1 VTTAINSAL
10 RLGVGAASAQAMSAG
25 KISQT
30 GLGTQPKLGMSMW
43 FDVIVHDT
51 DMEQGGDQMLGDW
64 ASCSGLNVKFNIE
77 PLDEGGEYDSPWHMP
92 TKITYG
98 EITLERAMVKE
109 TSARVEKWLTQ
120 VAANWMNGDDGGAK
134 DRSMA
139 VGTTVVIALRS
150 SLGVGK
156 QGDDNLVHMWTL
168 KDAIPVGWSGPTL
181 SAKGNEIAT
190 EKLTIA
196 HRGFLTSKPGA
207 GSATKSDK
215 AEQGKLKLSYEGK
228 DVTFPYNPKTV
239 TLDKMITIDEGK
251 IQGLEPQ
258 VTDSGKLSLKF
269 SALRVEGATAIKANI
284 DTLWGWLDPIPIP
297 AAPATPATE
306 TAVASGA
313 AASTPEPAAPA
324 GASADA
330 DGKKKDKKKKKALGT
345 PKKLELKLGS
355 ALAYTVLLRQ
365 VNANYTRFNKNGE
378 PTRADVTLTLQVEE
392 VPPPST
398 NPSSGGRPGGQ
409 LHTAIAGDTLPA
421 IATAT
426 YGDPGAWR
434 DIAQDNGIDDPMRMK
449 PGRTLYLAGA

>member
-10 RLGVGAASAQAMSAG
+10 QAGVGGASALAMSAG
-25 KISQT
+25 KISQN
-30 GLGTQPKLGMSMW
+30 GLGTQPQLGMSMW

-64 ASCSGLNVKFNIE
+64 ASCSGLSVKFNTE
-77 PLDEGGEYDSPWHMP
+77 ALDEGGEYDSPWHMP

-139 VGTTVVIALRS
+139 VGTTIVIALRS
-150 SLGVGK
+150 SLGAGK
-156 QGDDNLVHMWTL
+156 QGDNIVHMWTL

-207 GSATKSDK
+207 GSAAKSDK
-215 AEQGKLKLSYEGK
+215 AEQGKLKLSYEGTN
-228 DVTFPYNPKTV
+228 VEFPYNPKTV
-239 TLDKMITIDEGK
+239 TLDKTVTIDEGK

-269 SALRVEGATAIKANI
+269 SALRVEGAKAVKASI
-284 DTLWGWLDPIPIP
+284 DQLWGWLDPIPP
-297 AAPATPATE
+297 PPAPATPAGE
-306 TAVASGA
+306 TAVAGGA
-313 AASTPEPAAPA
+313 SAPAPEPTAPA
-324 GASADA
+324 GDSASTEAS
-330 DGKKKDKKKKKALGT
+330 GKKEKKKKKALGT
-345 PKKLELKLGS
+345 PKKLVLNLGT
-355 ALAYTVLLRQ
+355 ALTYTVLLRA
-365 VNANYTRFNKNGE
+365 VSASYTRFNKNGE
-378 PTRADVTLTLQVEE
+378 PTRADVTLTLQVDET
-392 VPPPST
+392 PPAKT